1 MALGAYAFAA
11 RGKAQGSQP
20 NGRLFRNVELCRGQV
35 ARASILVGFST
46 KKPSILKVPPFMES
60 HISKIEKH
68 VIEALKH
75 ARCMAFI
82 QQN

>member
-20 NGRLFRNVELCRGQV
+20 NGRLFRNVERCGGQV

-46 KKPSILKVPPFMES
+46 KKTIHFEGTTIYGIT
-60 HISKIEKH
+60 HI
-68 VIEALKH
+68 
-75 ARCMAFI
+75 
-82 QQN
+82 QN